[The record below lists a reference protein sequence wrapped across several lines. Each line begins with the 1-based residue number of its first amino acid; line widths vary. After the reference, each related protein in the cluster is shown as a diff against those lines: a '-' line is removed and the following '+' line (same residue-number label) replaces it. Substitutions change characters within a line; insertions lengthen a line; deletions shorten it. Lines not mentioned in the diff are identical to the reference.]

1 MQLLAVRD
9 LDPGSS
15 VLESVNLA
23 ILEMDKNI

>member
-1 MQLLAVRD
+1 MQLLAVRG